1 MSNIFDFNFRIIFLI
16 KKLVLIVNVKLW
28 FEVNSFIFERNFM
41 FVIFKMDFMIDVI
54 FLIRIFMVFFVIE
67 ILLVKFKLK
76 WIE

>member
-1 MSNIFDFNFRIIFLI
+1 MSNIFDFNFGIIFLI

>member
-1 MSNIFDFNFRIIFLI
+1 MSNIFDFNFGIIFLI

-28 FEVNSFIFERNFM
+28 FEVNSFIFERNFI

>member
-28 FEVNSFIFERNFM
+28 FEVNSFIFERNFI

>member
-1 MSNIFDFNFRIIFLI
+1 MSIIFDFNFGIIFLI

-28 FEVNSFIFERNFM
+28 FEVNSFIFERNFI

>member
-1 MSNIFDFNFRIIFLI
+1 MSNIFDFNFGIIFFI

-41 FVIFKMDFMIDVI
+41 FVIFNMDFMIDVI

>member
-1 MSNIFDFNFRIIFLI
+1 MSNIFDFNFGIIFFI

-28 FEVNSFIFERNFM
+28 FEVNSFIFERNFI

>member
-1 MSNIFDFNFRIIFLI
+1 MSNIFDFNFGIIFLI

-41 FVIFKMDFMIDVI
+41 FVIFKMDLMIDVI